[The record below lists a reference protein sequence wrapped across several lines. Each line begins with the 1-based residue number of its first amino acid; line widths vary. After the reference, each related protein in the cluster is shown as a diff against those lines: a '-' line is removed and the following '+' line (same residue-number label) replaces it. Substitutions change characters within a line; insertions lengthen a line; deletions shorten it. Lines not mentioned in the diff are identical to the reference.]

1 MFDFVRNHKRWLQFL
16 LVLLIF
22 PSFVF
27 FGVQGYSGFMD
38 QSNTTVAKYDGGKI
52 TQTELDAEHRQQIDR
67 YRQQVPDVDVK
78 LLDTPEMKQQTLQN
92 LLRQRV
98 LAQAVV
104 KDHLTVGDERLQRL
118 FVSDPAYAVLRQA
131 DGSINQAALAQR
143 GRTSQGLEQML
154 RREFEMRQVTQGTA
168 DGAFLAKTVA
178 DDALAALLERRSVQ
192 MASFG
197 AMTYMDKVNPTDAD
211 VKAWYDSHQNELRT
225 PEQAKIEYVVL
236 DLAALQQQVAVNEDE
251 LRQYYEQNKNRYGVP
266 EERRASHILI
276 AVANGATAEVD
287 AAAKAQAEKLLAEV
301 RSTPARFADLAKTQS
316 KDPGSAAKG
325 GDLDFF
331 ARGAMVKPFEEAVF
345 GMKQGDTAVVKSD
358 FGYHVILLT
367 GVRGGTTRPY
377 DDVRAE
383 IETQARTEAAQKRYT
398 EAAEQFANTAYEQPD
413 SLQPVTDKLKLP
425 LQTATVSREPAPG
438 ASGPLASAKLLTA
451 VFAEDALTKKHNTEA
466 IETGASQL
474 VAARVVA
481 HTPAQVQPLEAVRAQ
496 VLTRVKAQQA
506 AAQARKDGEAKLAEV
521 KKDMAL
527 KLTYPVTVSR
537 AQGQGLPQPIVQ
549 AIVRADLR
557 QGPTAVGVDLGER
570 GYAVVKIEK
579 ALPPEADDPDR
590 ARARPFIEQALAQAE
605 ADAFDAALKTR
616 FKAELVG
623 PYAPG
628 AASAATK

>member
-16 LVLLIF
+16 LVLLVF

-38 QSNTTVAKYDGGKI
+38 QSNTTVATYDGGKI
-52 TQTELDAEHRQQIDR
+52 TQTELDAEHRKQIDR
-67 YRQQVPDVDVK
+67 YREQVPDVDVK
-78 LLDTPEMKQQTLQN
+78 LLDTPEMKRQTLQSM
-92 LLRQRV
+92 LRQRV

-131 DGSINQAALAQR
+131 DGSVNPAALAQR
-143 GRTSQGLEQML
+143 GLTSQGLAQML
-154 RREFEMRQVTQGTA
+154 RSEFETRQVTQGAA

-192 MASFG
+192 MDSFG
-197 AMTYMDKVNPTDAD
+197 TVTYMAKVNPTDAD
-211 VKAWYDSHQNELRT
+211 VKAWYDSHQNEMRT

-236 DLAALQQQVAVNEDE
+236 DLAALQQQASVNEDE
-251 LRQYYEQNKNRYGVP
+251 LHQYYEQNKSRYGEP

-276 AVANGATAEVD
+276 AVASGASADVD

-301 RSTPARFADLAKTQS
+301 RAAPARFAELAKTQS

-331 ARGAMVKPFEEAVF
+331 GRGAMVKPFEEAVF
-345 GMKQGDTAVVKSD
+345 GMKQGDTVVVKSD

-367 GVRGGTTRPY
+367 GVRGGTTKPY
-377 DDVRAE
+377 ETVRAE
-383 IETQARTEAAQKRYT
+383 IETQARTEAAQKRYA
-398 EAAEQFANTAYEQPD
+398 EVAEQFANTAYEQPD
-413 SLQPVTDKLKLP
+413 SLQPLVDKLKLP
-425 LQTATVSREPAPG
+425 LQTATVGREPAPG
-438 ASGPLASAKLLTA
+438 ASGPLASPKLLAA
-451 VFAEDALTKKHNTEA
+451 VFAEDSLTKKHNTEA
-466 IETGASQL
+466 TETGASQL
-474 VAARVVA
+474 VAARVVT
-481 HTPAQVQPLEAVRAQ
+481 HLPATVQPLEVVRAQ

-506 AAQARKDGEAKLAEV
+506 SAQARKDGEARLAEV

-557 QGPTAVGVDLGER
+557 KGPVALGVDLGEQ
-570 GYAVVKIEK
+570 GYAVVKVEK
-579 ALPPEADDPDR
+579 AMPPEAEDPDR

-605 ADAFDAALKTR
+605 ADAFDTALKTR

-628 AASAATK
+628 AASMPTK